1 MASGSI
7 KCMACPDYESP
18 DREAYREHCATKWHQ
33 YNTNE
38 RMMGRRTL
46 SEEEYLA
53 KIAPPP
59 PVAPETKVE
68 EIKESEA
75 QGEHVSVCVVFRHK
89 EEKWSHIFKIP
100 KGTTVM
106 DLKKSM
112 VKPSSPSDDA
122 LLFSLKRGMI
132 RPSHF
137 ETIDQDETFD
147 FYFIGAEEGRTLLE
161 RDERRR
167 REEQAWSQ

>member
-122 LLFSLKRGMI
+122 WPQLMQQLKHTQR
-132 RPSHF
+132 
-137 ETIDQDETFD
+137 
-147 FYFIGAEEGRTLLE
+147 LE
-161 RDERRR
+161 FRLAIEPQGSPLQLEKRHDTPIPLRNY
-167 REEQAWSQ
+167 